1 MVAGFV
7 CFNNPPSYTGGSKAT
22 GMVSH
27 ARQVGGE
34 KMDDEVTSQSSRIVG
49 GWV

>member
-7 CFNNPPSYTGGSKAT
+7 RFNNPPSYTGGSRAT

-27 ARQVGGE
+27 VRQVGGE